1 MLVRMVYMTDQC
13 LSSEKLLKAFGEK
26 IKNLRL
32 QKGWSQ
38 KALAELSDLSVRSI
52 SQIERG
58 EFDVRL
64 STLLALAD
72 AFGTQVSQLLHGV
85 A

>member
-1 MLVRMVYMTDQC
+1 MTDQS
-13 LSSEKLLKAFGEK
+13 LDSKMLIKAFGEK
-26 IKNLRL
+26 IKRLRL

-38 KALAELSDLSVRSI
+38 TALAQLSGLSARSI

-64 STLLALAD
+64 STLVALGD
-72 AFGTQVSQLLHGV
+72 AFHTKVSQLLHGV